1 MLNKE
6 LTINSKENT
15 PFTILILSVKANS
28 DESPSSCD
36 LMYSCP
42 VLHTACIIE
51 RDKMNIYKLNVLFK
65 KGGKKRPSHLR
76 KGLEQRKKYIKTQPA
91 HLNITA
97 FVDVFVPNA

>member
-1 MLNKE
+1 M
-6 LTINSKENT
+6 NSKENT

-65 KGGKKRPSHLR
+65 KGGGERPSHLR
-76 KGLEQRKKYIKTQPA
+76 KGLEQRKK
-91 HLNITA
+91 
-97 FVDVFVPNA
+97 